1 MSNDLDALFRR
12 YREELHLLAY
22 RRLADRDAAADVVQ
36 DAFVRYA
43 GMSRH
48 PNPGIIDNP
57 RHFLWRIVINLVTD
71 LRRRNLRQG
80 HHVGLD
86 EVADRHADPR
96 PTPDQMLESRRQLK
110 KLRSALNELPD
121 NCRRALLLNRLD
133 GLTHAEIGE
142 RLGVSASM
150 VSKYIMRA
158 LRHCAKRL
166 ASADR

>member
-12 YREELHLLAY
+12 YREELYLLAY

-43 GMSRH
+43 SVSRH
-48 PNPGIIDNP
+48 PAPRIIDNP
-57 RHFLWRIVINLVTD
+57 RHFLWRIVINLVAD
-71 LRRRNLRQG
+71 LRRCSLRHG

-86 EVADRHADPR
+86 EVADWHADAR
-96 PTPDQMLESRRQLK
+96 PNADQVLESRRQLK
-110 KLRSALNELPD
+110 QLRIALNELPD

-142 RLGVSASM
+142 RLGVSTSM

-158 LRHCAKRL
+158 LKHCAKRL
-166 ASADR
+166 ALADR